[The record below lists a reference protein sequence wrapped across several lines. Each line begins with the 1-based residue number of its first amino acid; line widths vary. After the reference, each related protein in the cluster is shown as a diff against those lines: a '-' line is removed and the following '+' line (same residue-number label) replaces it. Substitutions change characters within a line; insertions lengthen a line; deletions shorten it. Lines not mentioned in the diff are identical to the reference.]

1 MVQVIQKE
9 VPIVA
14 GVEVTVDN
22 AVIQTEGPLGKLKRD
37 LWYPNIEISVEK
49 DKVCIASSVNK
60 KTQKSIIGTYASHV
74 ANMMSGVAFGFQY
87 KLKLVY
93 SHFPIQVNVEG
104 RTISIDNF
112 LGERKP
118 RSARIMGESSVVV
131 QGDELVVSGID
142 KEDVGQ
148 TAANI
153 EQATRIKGR
162 DPRVFQDG
170 IYLVEKGLG
179 ARA

>member
-9 VPIVA
+9 VLIVA

-22 AVIQTEGPLGKLKRD
+22 AVVSIEGPRGTLKRD
-37 LWYPNIEISVEK
+37 LWYPNIEIRVEQ
-49 DKVCIASSVNK
+49 DKVCIGTSVNK
-60 KTQKSIIGTYASHV
+60 KTQKSIVGTYASHI
-74 ANMMSGVAFGFQY
+74 ANMMSGVAYGFQY

-93 SHFPIQVNVEG
+93 SHFPIQVKVEE
-104 RTISIDNF
+104 RIISIDNF

-131 QGDELVVSGID
+131 QGDELVVTGID
-142 KEDVGQ
+142 KEHVGQ

-153 EQATRIKGR
+153 EQATKIKGR

-170 IYLVEKGLG
+170 IYLIEKGLG
-179 ARA
+179 GSA

>member
-14 GVEVTVDN
+14 DVEVTVDN
-22 AVIQTEGPLGKLKRD
+22 AVVSIEGPRGTLKRD
-37 LWYPNIEISVEK
+37 LWYPNIEIRVEQ
-49 DKVCIASSVNK
+49 DKVCIGTSVNK
-60 KTQKSIIGTYASHV
+60 KTQKSVVGTYASHV
-74 ANMMSGVAFGFQY
+74 ANMMSGVAYGFQY

-93 SHFPIQVNVEG
+93 SHFPIQVKVEE
-104 RTISIDNF
+104 RIISIDNF

-118 RSARIMGESSVVV
+118 RSARIMGDSSVVV
-131 QGDELVVSGID
+131 QGDELIVTGID
-142 KEDVGQ
+142 KEHVGQ

-153 EQATRIKGR
+153 EQATKIKGR

-170 IYLVEKGLG
+170 IYLIEKGLG
-179 ARA
+179 GSA

>member
-22 AVIQTEGPLGKLKRD
+22 AVVSIEGPRGTLKRD
-37 LWYPNIEISVEK
+37 LWYPNIEIRVEQ
-49 DKVCIASSVNK
+49 DKVCIGTSVNK
-60 KTQKSIIGTYASHV
+60 KTQKSIVGTYASHV
-74 ANMMSGVAFGFQY
+74 ANMMSGVAYGFQY

-93 SHFPIQVNVEG
+93 SHFPIQVKVEE
-104 RTISIDNF
+104 RIISIDNF

-131 QGDELVVSGID
+131 QGDELIVTGID
-142 KEDVGQ
+142 KEHVGQ

-153 EQATRIKGR
+153 EQATKIKGR

-170 IYLVEKGLG
+170 IYLIQKGLG
-179 ARA
+179 GSA

>member
-22 AVIQTEGPLGKLKRD
+22 AVVSIEGPRGTLKRD
-37 LWYPNIEISVEK
+37 LWYPNIEIRVEQ
-49 DKVCIASSVNK
+49 DKVCIGTSVNK
-60 KTQKSIIGTYASHV
+60 KTQKSIVGTYASHI
-74 ANMMSGVAFGFQY
+74 ANMMSGVAYGFQY

-93 SHFPIQVNVEG
+93 SHFPIQVKVEE
-104 RTISIDNF
+104 RIISIDNF

-131 QGDELVVSGID
+131 QGDELVVTGID
-142 KEDVGQ
+142 KEHVGQ

-153 EQATRIKGR
+153 EQATKIKGR

-170 IYLVEKGLG
+170 IYLIEKGLG
-179 ARA
+179 GSA

>member
-1 MVQVIQKE
+1 MVQVVQKE
-9 VPIVA
+9 VPIET
-14 GVEVTVDN
+14 GVEVTVNN
-22 AVIQTEGPLGKLKRD
+22 AVIRIEGPRGTLERD
-37 LWYPNIEISVEK
+37 LWYPNIEIRVEQ
-49 DKVCIASSVNK
+49 DKVCVGTSVNQ
-60 KTQKSIIGTYASHV
+60 KTQKSIVGTYASHI
-74 ANMMSGVAFGFQY
+74 ANMISGVTYGFQY

-93 SHFPIQVNVEG
+93 SHFPIQVKVEG
-104 RTISIDNF
+104 STISIDNF

-131 QGDELVVSGID
+131 QGDELVVTGID

-148 TAANI
+148 TAANV

-179 ARA
+179 VRV